1 MSPAPSDRSGFDQS
15 STEKAGVDQAGFNQA
30 NPHQPNPDRSTVTQL
45 AANSGGSKRVL
56 AGLMLALFL
65 GAIEQTVVATALPA
79 IVGDLQRFD
88 LMGWAVSAYLL
99 ASAAATPVIGKLGDL
114 HGRRIML
121 LVCMGGFLLGSV
133 LCALASSMPM
143 LVAARA
149 LQGVGGAGLIIVAQA
164 AVAEIAGPRDRSRFA
179 GYFAIVWAVAGLI
192 GPLLGGA
199 LTDWLGWRAIF
210 WINLPIGLLALAIA
224 WPGLR
229 AFVAAGHSGRIDYL
243 STLLFAIATTAFLF
257 ALTWGGV
264 RYAWTSSQV
273 LGLFAF
279 AAVVGFAFA
288 LRQTRVADPVLP
300 PMFLRHA
307 VIGPALLVGLLTY
320 GFYIAVAVLMPAYY
334 QIGLGLSASHAG
346 MSLIPALVGGAIS
359 ALLGGRHAARSGD
372 FKGPVLLGFPIAIA
386 ALFAMGLFAERLTA
400 LSASLLLGAVGF
412 GIGPSTAII
421 NVVAQNAAPTR
432 QLGSVTG
439 AMAFVRTLGTAVVAT
454 AGSALILLRLAQA
467 GIGTAHDGAS
477 ARSLSELAAQ
487 ALSPSARE
495 LFRAA
500 FGGLFYAAAA
510 GLLLAAIVFMS
521 IRSRHLRV
529 STEPEL
535 AAAAE
540 A

>member
-1 MSPAPSDRSGFDQS
+1 MSSAPSVR
-15 STEKAGVDQAGFNQA
+15 
-30 NPHQPNPDRSTVTQL
+30 P
-45 AANSGGSKRVL
+45 GSQRVMS
-56 AGLMLALFL
+56 GLMLALFL

-79 IVGDLQRFD
+79 IVRDLQRFD

-121 LVCMGGFLLGSV
+121 LVCMGGFMLGSL
-133 LCALASSMPM
+133 LCALAITMPM

-210 WINLPIGLLALAIA
+210 WINLPIGLLALWIA
-224 WPGLR
+224 WPGMR
-229 AFVAAGHSGRIDYL
+229 RFTAAGHRGRIDYL
-243 STLLFAIATTAFLF
+243 STLLFALATTAFLL
-257 ALTWGGV
+257 ALSWGGG
-264 RYAWTSSQV
+264 RYAWTSPQS
-273 LGLFAF
+273 LGLLGFAALVGAAF
-279 AAVVGFAFA
+279 AR
-288 LRQTRVADPVLP
+288 RQTRVADPIIP
-300 PMFLRHA
+300 PMFVRHA

-334 QIGLGLSASHAG
+334 QIGLGLSAANAG
-346 MSLIPALVGGAIS
+346 MLLIPALVGGAIS
-359 ALLGGRHAARSGD
+359 ALLGGRHAARNGD
-372 FKGPVLLGFPIAIA
+372 FKTPVLLGFPVAIA
-386 ALFAMGLFAERLTA
+386 ALLAMGAFAEHLGA
-400 LSASLLLGAVGF
+400 WSASLLLGAVGF

-421 NVVAQNAAPTR
+421 NVVAQNAAPAR
-432 QLGSVTG
+432 VLGSVTG
-439 AMAFVRTLGTAVVAT
+439 AMAFARTLGTAVVAT

-467 GIGTAHDGAS
+467 GIGAPAGDGGAHSLAS
-477 ARSLSELAAQ
+477 LAAQ
-487 ALSPSARE
+487 ALTPAARE
-495 LFRAA
+495 VFRAA

-510 GLLLAAIVFMS
+510 GLTLAALVFLS

-529 STEPEL
+529 SEPAEL
-535 AAAAE
+535 AAAAD